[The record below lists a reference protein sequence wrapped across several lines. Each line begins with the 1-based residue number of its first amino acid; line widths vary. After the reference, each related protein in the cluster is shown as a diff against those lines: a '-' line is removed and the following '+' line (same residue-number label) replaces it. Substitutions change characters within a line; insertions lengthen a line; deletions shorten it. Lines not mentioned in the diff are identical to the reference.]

1 MTNNSRS
8 TSVNLNKETSV
19 IATPVSKWGIK
30 KIGLLLLTVVVFAV
44 MVKLGFW
51 QLDRGNQKLAM
62 EQKLQ
67 LRADANP
74 VAIEDWQMSPNEE
87 ATGVK
92 LSLRIAPL
100 TDDVKVQRVYW
111 DNQTWQGEVGY
122 LVFQPVR
129 LLSNDPQSDFE
140 AVGLIELGFIPA
152 GRDRQVLPEVVGISQ
167 KQRSQAQASQTQTI
181 VGRLYRKQDNPMSQ
195 GLMPEMMEITDGLG
209 LRIQNLSLEDLS
221 QHLFSDRSLSLF
233 SYVIQPMQPLL
244 FTGDSRLSENNG
256 VKVSEHLP
264 HPWQPLPMQS
274 KRHFGYAVQWFSMAA
289 VLLGLAFW
297 FAYRQ
302 GKSSKNLEKER
313 VEINKPN

>member
-8 TSVNLNKETSV
+8 TSVNLNKKTSV
-19 IATPVSKWGIK
+19 IATPVSKWGVK

-51 QLDRGNQKLAM
+51 QLDRGNQKLAL
-62 EQKLQ
+62 EQQLQ
-67 LRADANP
+67 LRADAKP
-74 VAIEDWQMSPNEE
+74 VAIEDWQISPSEE

-100 TDDVKVQRVYW
+100 TITPLTGDVKVQRVYW
-111 DNQTWQGEVGY
+111 DNQTWQGKVGY

-129 LLSNDPQSDFE
+129 LLANDSQSDFE

-152 GRDRQVLPEVVGISQ
+152 SGDRQVLPEVVGIGQ
-167 KQRSQAQASQTQTI
+167 PQPM

-195 GLMPEMMEITDGLG
+195 GLMPEMMEMKDARG
-209 LRIQNLSLEDLS
+209 LRIQNLSLEDLP
-221 QHLFSDRSLSLF
+221 QHLFSDRPLSLF

-244 FTGDSRLSENNG
+244 LKGDSRLTESNEISVG
-256 VKVSEHLP
+256 KHLP

-274 KRHFGYAVQWFSMAA
+274 KRHFGYAMQWFSMAA
-289 VLLGLAFW
+289 VLLALAFW

-302 GKSSKNLEKER
+302 GKPSKNVEVEREK
-313 VEINKPN
+313 

>member
-1 MTNNSRS
+1 M
-8 TSVNLNKETSV
+8 
-19 IATPVSKWGIK
+19 SKWGIK

-51 QLDRGNQKLAM
+51 QLDRGNQKFVM
-62 EQKLQ
+62 EQQLQ

-74 VAIEDWQMSPNEE
+74 VAIEDWQMSSSED

-100 TDDVKVQRVYW
+100 ADDVKAQRVYW
-111 DNQTWQGEVGY
+111 DNQTWQGKVGY

-129 LLSNDPQSDFE
+129 LLANDPQSDFE

-167 KQRSQAQASQTQTI
+167 NQRYQTQTI

-195 GLMPEMMEITDGLG
+195 GLMPEMMEITNGLG
-209 LRIQNLSLEDLS
+209 LRIQNLSLEDLP
-221 QHLFSDRSLSLF
+221 QRLFSDRQLSLF
-233 SYVIQPMQPLL
+233 SYVVQPMQPLL
-244 FTGDSRLSENNG
+244 LTGDSRLIENNG

-302 GKSSKNLEKER
+302 GKPSKNIKKKSNR
-313 VEINKPN
+313 NQ

>member
-1 MTNNSRS
+1 M
-8 TSVNLNKETSV
+8 
-19 IATPVSKWGIK
+19 SKWGIK

-51 QLDRGNQKLAM
+51 QLDRGNQKLAT
-62 EQKLQ
+62 EQQLQ

-74 VAIEDWQMSPNEE
+74 VAIEDWQMSPSEE

-111 DNQTWQGEVGY
+111 DNQTWQGKVGY

-129 LLSNDPQSDFE
+129 LLANDPQSDFE
-140 AVGLIELGFIPA
+140 IVGLIELGFIPA

-167 KQRSQAQASQTQTI
+167 NQRHQTQTFQKQASQTQTI

-195 GLMPEMMEITDGLG
+195 GLMPEMMEITNGLG
-209 LRIQNLSLEDLS
+209 LRIQNLSLEDLP
-221 QHLFSDRSLSLF
+221 QHLFLDRQLSLF

-244 FTGDSRLSENNG
+244 FTGGLRLTESNETS
-256 VKVSEHLP
+256 VSKHLP

-274 KRHFGYAVQWFSMAA
+274 KRHFGYAVQWFSMSA

-302 GKSSKNLEKER
+302 GKPSKKVKKEKSR
-313 VEINKPN
+313 NQ

>member
-1 MTNNSRS
+1 M
-8 TSVNLNKETSV
+8 
-19 IATPVSKWGIK
+19 SKWGIK

-62 EQKLQ
+62 EQQLQ

-74 VAIEDWQMSPNEE
+74 VAIEDWQMSPSEE

-100 TDDVKVQRVYW
+100 TDDVNVQRVYW
-111 DNQTWQGEVGY
+111 DNQTWQGKVGY

-129 LLSNDPQSDFE
+129 LLANDPQSDFE
-140 AVGLIELGFIPA
+140 VVGLIELGFIPA

-244 FTGDSRLSENNG
+244 FTGDSRLTENNG
-256 VKVSEHLP
+256 VKISEHLP

-302 GKSSKNLEKER
+302 GKPSKNLEKEKSR
-313 VEINKPN
+313 NQ

>member
-62 EQKLQ
+62 EQQLQ

-74 VAIEDWQMSPNEE
+74 VAIEDWQMSPSEE

-92 LSLRIAPL
+92 LSLRIAPLTIAPL

-111 DNQTWQGEVGY
+111 DNQTWQGKVGY

-129 LLSNDPQSDFE
+129 LLANDSQFDFA

-152 GRDRQVLPEVVGISQ
+152 GRDRQVLPDVTGIDN
-167 KQRSQAQASQTQTI
+167 TQSMI
-181 VGRLYRKQDNPMSQ
+181 GRLYRKQDNPMSQ
-195 GLMPEMMEITDGLG
+195 GLMPEMIEMSDGLG
-209 LRIQNLSLEDLS
+209 LRIQNLSLEDLP
-221 QHLFSDRSLSLF
+221 QHLFSDRPLSLF

-244 FTGDSRLSENNG
+244 FTGNSQLTENNG

-302 GKSSKNLEKER
+302 GKPSKNLEKEKSR
-313 VEINKPN
+313 NQ

>member
-19 IATPVSKWGIK
+19 IATPVSRWGIK
-30 KIGLLLLTVVVFAV
+30 KTSLLLLTVVVFAV

-51 QLDRGNQKLAM
+51 QLDRGNQKLVT
-62 EQKLQ
+62 EQQLQ
-67 LRADANP
+67 LRAEANP
-74 VAIEDWQMSPNEE
+74 IAIEDWQMNPSEE

-100 TDDVKVQRVYW
+100 TDDIKAQRVYW
-111 DNQTWQGEVGY
+111 DNQTWQGKVGY

-129 LLSNDPQSDFE
+129 LLANDPKSNFE

-167 KQRSQAQASQTQTI
+167 KQRHQMQTLQKQASQTQTI

-209 LRIQNLSLEDLS
+209 LRIQNLSLEDLP
-221 QHLFSDRSLSLF
+221 QHLFPDRPLSLF
-233 SYVIQPMQPLL
+233 SYVVQPMQPLL
-244 FTGDSRLSENNG
+244 FTGDSRLAENNG
-256 VKVSEHLP
+256 VKVSKHLP
-264 HPWQPLPMQS
+264 HPWRPLPMKS

-302 GKSSKNLEKER
+302 GKSSKNIEKE
-313 VEINKPN
+313 NQ

>member
-1 MTNNSRS
+1 M
-8 TSVNLNKETSV
+8 
-19 IATPVSKWGIK
+19 SKWGIK

-62 EQKLQ
+62 EQQLQ

-74 VAIEDWQMSPNEE
+74 VAIEDWQMSSSED

-100 TDDVKVQRVYW
+100 ADDVKAQRVYW
-111 DNQTWQGEVGY
+111 DNQTWQGKVGY

-129 LLSNDPQSDFE
+129 LLANDPQSDFE

-167 KQRSQAQASQTQTI
+167 NQRYQTQTI

-195 GLMPEMMEITDGLG
+195 GLMPEMMEITNGLG
-209 LRIQNLSLEDLS
+209 LRIQNLSLEDLP
-221 QHLFSDRSLSLF
+221 QRLFSDRQLSLF
-233 SYVIQPMQPLL
+233 SYVVQPMQPLL
-244 FTGDSRLSENNG
+244 LTGDSRLIENNG

-302 GKSSKNLEKER
+302 GKPSKNIKKKSNR
-313 VEINKPN
+313 NQ

>member
-62 EQKLQ
+62 EQQLQ

-74 VAIEDWQMSPNEE
+74 VAIEDWQMSSSED

-100 TDDVKVQRVYW
+100 ADDVKAQRVYW
-111 DNQTWQGEVGY
+111 DNQTWQGKVGY

-129 LLSNDPQSDFE
+129 LLANDPQSDFE

-167 KQRSQAQASQTQTI
+167 NQRYQTQTI

-195 GLMPEMMEITDGLG
+195 GLMPEMMEITNGLG
-209 LRIQNLSLEDLS
+209 LRIQNLSLEDLP
-221 QHLFSDRSLSLF
+221 QRLFSDRQLSLF
-233 SYVIQPMQPLL
+233 SYVVQPMQPLL
-244 FTGDSRLSENNG
+244 LTGDSRLTENNG

-302 GKSSKNLEKER
+302 GKPSKNIKKKSNR
-313 VEINKPN
+313 NQ

>member
-1 MTNNSRS
+1 M
-8 TSVNLNKETSV
+8 
-19 IATPVSKWGIK
+19 SKWGIK

-62 EQKLQ
+62 EQQLQ

-74 VAIEDWQMSPNEE
+74 VAIEDWQMSSSED

-100 TDDVKVQRVYW
+100 ADDVKAQRVYW
-111 DNQTWQGEVGY
+111 DNQTWQGKVGY

-129 LLSNDPQSDFE
+129 LLANDPQSDFE

-167 KQRSQAQASQTQTI
+167 NQRYQTQTI

-195 GLMPEMMEITDGLG
+195 GLMPEMMEITNGLG
-209 LRIQNLSLEDLS
+209 LRIQNLSLEDLP
-221 QHLFSDRSLSLF
+221 QRLFSDRQLSLF
-233 SYVIQPMQPLL
+233 SYVVQPMQPLL
-244 FTGDSRLSENNG
+244 LTGDSRLTENNG

-302 GKSSKNLEKER
+302 GKPSKNIKKKSNR
-313 VEINKPN
+313 NQ

>member
-62 EQKLQ
+62 EQQLQ

-74 VAIEDWQMSPNEE
+74 VAIEDWQMSPSEE

-100 TDDVKVQRVYW
+100 TDDVNVQRVYW
-111 DNQTWQGEVGY
+111 DNQTWQGKVGY

-129 LLSNDPQSDFE
+129 LLANDPQSDFE
-140 AVGLIELGFIPA
+140 VVGLIELGFIPA

-244 FTGDSRLSENNG
+244 FTGDSRLTENNG
-256 VKVSEHLP
+256 VKISEHLP

-302 GKSSKNLEKER
+302 GKPSKNLEKEKSR
-313 VEINKPN
+313 NQ